1 MCSLFTTGKEF
12 SYDYRTFFF
21 GFTLKHNRLYQNYYW
36 AILQGKKI
44 DAKRLMRYKNSCVTN
59 VVTIYQLISIAGYQA
74 AFSQLVFAGK
84 KDHDPCAGVG
94 DAKVNLAK
102 SLQQLSQAH
111 PGKVVYATLLCI
123 CDLED
128 FIFLNLSSIFIYRY
142 FVFEQLQPL
151 ISAGLQA
158 EAANFPSAISNSSRS
173 CLGVI
178 TLLPLSTLTRW
189 SYKLLGLCTKS
200 SRGQSTKS
208 TIIAAVTTI

>member
-1 MCSLFTTGKEF
+1 MCSLFTTGKKNF
-12 SYDYRTFFF
+12 NYNYRTFYLAS
-21 GFTLKHNRLYQNYYW
+21 LKNNRCTKTIIELNFR
-36 AILQGKKI
+36 KKI
-44 DAKRLMRYKNSCVTN
+44 DAKRLMRYKNDCVTS

-94 DAKVNLAK
+94 DAKVKLAK

-111 PGKVVYATLLCI
+111 PGKVMYATSLCI

-128 FIFLNLSSIFIYRY
+128 FICLNLSSIFIYRY

-158 EAANFPSAISNSSRS
+158 EVANFLQQYLTAA
-173 CLGVI
+173 GVA
-178 TLLPLSTLTRW
+178 L
-189 SYKLLGLCTKS
+189 
-200 SRGQSTKS
+200 
-208 TIIAAVTTI
+208 A